1 VTPLQ
6 HSTSIMSDIRKVG
19 PPLGLQAVNDSMSA
33 DERCA
38 IGVSNIE
45 LLLDLEWR
53 SNLLLGAEL
62 SRMKWSGDFTRDTV
76 WTDEDK
82 ARGWPEWLKRRGFRL
97 NGSDA
102 AMNDTTAN
110 TLIMWSVLYACFADE
125 NQRRAERGQLPLPLP
140 TSVSQLRPYAS
151 LMRRVDDWQLPALD
165 RSHPSDHAGAFEM
178 EPPFAADQA
187 EVIAAWE
194 AAWETIPP
202 EKRIRKGEPVPPS
215 EPVSRQYF
223 AEREGLKQLKQREE
237 RELEEARRPALTVG
251 AKPASAERQQA
262 AAAPPPRTERKPA
275 PPKKTEA
282 EIKAERR
289 AYQVQQDARDYRLK
303 LMNLQQS
310 AESLRAFLK
319 NVLSREG
326 SEAYLT
332 ELRNVEA
339 GIYSVD
345 KDVEL
350 LRGAVV
356 TLQEAF
362 KLATEPYTPPAPMP
376 RSQEVA
382 SDVVIDVEVEQ

>member
-1 VTPLQ
+1 
-6 HSTSIMSDIRKVG
+6 MSDIRRVG
-19 PPLGLQAVNDSMSA
+19 PPLGLQSVS
-33 DERCA
+33 DEMAPEQRCS
-38 IGVSNIE
+38 ISVSNIE

-76 WTDEDK
+76 WSNDDK

-97 NGSDA
+97 GGADA
-102 AMNDTTAN
+102 AMGYDSAN
-110 TLIMWSVLYACFADE
+110 ALIMWSVLYACFADE

-140 TSVSQLRPYAS
+140 TSVSQLRPYAN
-151 LMRRVDDWQLPALD
+151 LMRRVDDWQPPVLD

-223 AEREGLKQLKQREE
+223 AEREGLKQLKARE
-237 RELEEARRPALTVG
+237 ALTVG
-251 AKPASAERQQA
+251 AKPISAEQQQT
-262 AAAPPPRTERKPA
+262 AAAPPLRVSRQPA
-275 PPKKTEA
+275 PPKKTEV
-282 EIKAERR
+282 EIEAERR
-289 AYQVQQDARDYRLK
+289 TYQVQQDARDYRLK

-310 AESLRAFLK
+310 AESLRAFLR
-319 NVLSREG
+319 NVLAREG
-326 SEAYLT
+326 SETYLT
-332 ELRNVEA
+332 ELRNVQA

-350 LRGAVV
+350 LRDAVV
-356 TLQEAF
+356 TLQDVF
-362 KLATEPYTPPAPMP
+362 KLASEPYTPPAPMP
-376 RSQEVA
+376 RSQDVA
-382 SDVVIDVEVEQ
+382 SDVVINVEVEQ

>member
-1 VTPLQ
+1 
-6 HSTSIMSDIRKVG
+6 MSDIRRVG
-19 PPLGLQAVNDSMSA
+19 PPLGLQSVS
-33 DERCA
+33 DEMAPEQRCS
-38 IGVSNIE
+38 ISVSNIE

-76 WTDEDK
+76 WSDDDK
-82 ARGWPEWLKRRGFRL
+82 ARGWPEWLKRRGFRSA
-97 NGSDA
+97 GSDA
-102 AMNDTTAN
+102 PMADVTAN
-110 TLIMWSVLYACFADE
+110 ALIMWSVLYACFADE
-125 NQRRAERGQLPLPLP
+125 NQRRAERCQLPLPLP
-140 TSVSQLRPYAS
+140 TSVSQLRPYAN
-151 LMRRVDDWQLPALD
+151 LMRRVDDWQPPALD
-165 RSHPSDHAGAFEM
+165 RSHPSDHDGAFEM
-178 EPPFAADQA
+178 EPPFAGDQA

-237 RELEEARRPALTVG
+237 RELEEARQPALTVG
-251 AKPASAERQQA
+251 AKPASVERQQA
-262 AAAPPPRTERKPA
+262 AAAPTPRTERKPA
-275 PPKKTEA
+275 PPKKSEA
-282 EIKAERR
+282 EIEAERR

-319 NVLSREG
+319 SVLAREG
-326 SEAYLT
+326 SETYLT

-356 TLQEAF
+356 TLQEVF
-362 KLATEPYTPPAPMP
+362 RLASEPYTPPAPMP
-376 RSQEVA
+376 RSQDVA

>member
-1 VTPLQ
+1 
-6 HSTSIMSDIRKVG
+6 MSDIRKVG

-38 IGVSNIE
+38 IGVGNIE

-76 WTDEDK
+76 WGNDDK
-82 ARGWPEWLKRRGFRL
+82 ARGWAEWLKRRGFRS
-97 NGSDA
+97 GDSEA
-102 AMNDTTAN
+102 PMNHHTAN
-110 TLIMWSVLYACFADE
+110 TLVMWSVLYACFADE

-151 LMRRVDDWQLPALD
+151 LMRRVDDWQPPALD
-165 RSHPSDHAGAFEM
+165 QAGNQTSFDM
-178 EPPFAADQA
+178 EPPFAADQV
-187 EVIAAWE
+187 EVVAAWE

-202 EKRIRKGEPVPPS
+202 EKRIRKGAPVPPS

-223 AEREGLKQLKQREE
+223 AEREGLKQLKQREA
-237 RELEEARRPALTVG
+237 RELEEARQPVLTVG
-251 AKPASAERQQA
+251 ARPANAERQQA
-262 AAAPPPRTERKPA
+262 AATPVPRTERKPA
-275 PPKKTEA
+275 PPKKSEA
-282 EIKAERR
+282 EIEAERR

-310 AESLRAFLK
+310 AESLRAFLRS
-319 NVLSREG
+319 VLAREG

-356 TLQEAF
+356 TLQEVF
-362 KLATEPYTPPAPMP
+362 KLASEPYTPPAPMP
-376 RSQEVA
+376 RSQDVA
-382 SDVVIDVEVEQ
+382 SDAVIDVEAEQ

>member
-1 VTPLQ
+1 
-6 HSTSIMSDIRKVG
+6 MSDIRKVG
-19 PPLGLQAVNDSMSA
+19 PPLGLQAVTDSMSA

-38 IGVSNIE
+38 AGVSNIE

-76 WTDEDK
+76 WSADDK
-82 ARGWPEWLKRRGFRL
+82 ARSWPEWLKRRGFRL

-102 AMNDTTAN
+102 PMLKDSAN
-110 TLIMWSVLYACFADE
+110 ALIMWSVLYACFADE
-125 NQRRAERGQLPLPLP
+125 NQRRADRGQLPLPLP
-140 TSVSQLRPYAS
+140 TSISQLRPYAS
-151 LMRRVDDWQLPALD
+151 LMRRVDDWQPPALD
-165 RSHPSDHAGAFEM
+165 QASNQTSFDM
-178 EPPFAADQA
+178 EPPFAAEQA

-194 AAWETIPP
+194 AAWETLPP
-202 EKRIRKGEPVPPS
+202 EKRIRKGEPVPPTK
-215 EPVSRQYF
+215 PVSEQYF
-223 AEREGLKQLKQREE
+223 REREGLKQLKQREE
-237 RELEEARRPALTVG
+237 RELEEARQPALTVG
-251 AKPASAERQQA
+251 AKAASPERQQA
-262 AAAPPPRTERKPA
+262 AATPPPRAERRPS
-275 PPKKTEA
+275 PPKKSEA
-282 EIKAERR
+282 EIKAEQR

-319 NVLSREG
+319 NVLAREG
-326 SEAYLT
+326 SETYLT
-332 ELRNVEA
+332 ELRNIQA

-356 TLQEAF
+356 TLQEVF

-376 RSQEVA
+376 RSADVA
-382 SDVVIDVEVEQ
+382 SDVTIDV

>member
-1 VTPLQ
+1 
-6 HSTSIMSDIRKVG
+6 MSDIRKAG
-19 PPLGLQAVNDSMSA
+19 PPLGLQTVTDSMSA

-38 IGVSNIE
+38 VGVSNIE

-62 SRMKWSGDFTRDTV
+62 SRMKWRGDFTRDTV
-76 WTDEDK
+76 WNSDDK

-97 NGSDA
+97 NGSDSS
-102 AMNDTTAN
+102 MDEKTAN
-110 TLIMWSVLYACFADE
+110 ALIMWSVLYACFADE
-125 NQRRAERGQLPLPLP
+125 NQRRADRGQLPLPLP
-140 TSVSQLRPYAS
+140 TSISQLRPYVS
-151 LMRRVDDWQLPALD
+151 LMRRVDDWQPPALD
-165 RSHPSDHAGAFEM
+165 RTHPNDHTGAFNM
-178 EPPFAADQA
+178 EPPYAADQA

-194 AAWETIPP
+194 AAWETLPP
-202 EKRIRKGEPVPPS
+202 DKRIRKGEPAPPS

-237 RELEEARRPALTVG
+237 RELEEARQPALNVG
-251 AKPASAERQQA
+251 AKPASPERQQA
-262 AAAPPPRTERKPA
+262 AATPPPRAERRPT
-275 PPKKTEA
+275 PPKKSEA
-282 EIKAERR
+282 EIKAEQR

-319 NVLSREG
+319 NVLAREG
-326 SEAYLT
+326 SETYLT

-345 KDVEL
+345 KDVQL
-350 LRGAVV
+350 VRDAVV

-362 KLATEPYTPPAPMP
+362 KLATEPYTPPAPIP
-376 RSQEVA
+376 RSA
-382 SDVVIDVEVEQ
+382 DVTSNVTIDV

>member
-1 VTPLQ
+1 
-6 HSTSIMSDIRKVG
+6 MSDIRKAG

-76 WTDEDK
+76 WTDDDK
-82 ARGWPEWLKRRGFRL
+82 ARGWPDWLKRRGFRL
-97 NGSDA
+97 SGSES
-102 AMNDTTAN
+102 AMSSETAN
-110 TLIMWSVLYACFADE
+110 ALIMWSVLYACFADE

-151 LMRRVDDWQLPALD
+151 LMRRVDDWQPPALNQ
-165 RSHPSDHAGAFEM
+165 PGAPTVPFEM
-178 EPPFAADQA
+178 EPPFASDQS

-215 EPVSRQYF
+215 KPVSEQFFR
-223 AEREGLKQLKQREE
+223 EREGLKQLKQRED

-251 AKPASAERQQA
+251 AKPASAEHQQA
-262 AAAPPPRTERKPA
+262 TASSPPRTERKSA

-282 EIKAERR
+282 EIEAERR

-326 SEAYLT
+326 SESYLT

-356 TLQEAF
+356 MLQEAF
-362 KLATEPYTPPAPMP
+362 KLATEPYTPPPPMP

-382 SDVVIDVEVEQ
+382 SDVVIDLEFDQ

>member
-1 VTPLQ
+1 
-6 HSTSIMSDIRKVG
+6 MSDIRKAG
-19 PPLGLQAVNDSMSA
+19 PHLGLQTVNDSMSA

-38 IGVSNIE
+38 AGVSNIE

-76 WTDEDK
+76 WSEEDK
-82 ARGWPEWLKRRGFRL
+82 ARGWVEWLARRKFRT
-97 NGSDA
+97 GDSDKP
-102 AMNDTTAN
+102 MSDHSAN
-110 TLIMWSVLYACFADE
+110 ALIMWSVLYACFADE
-125 NQRRAERGQLPLPLP
+125 NQRRADRGQLPLPLP
-140 TSVSQLRPYAS
+140 TSISQLRPYAS
-151 LMRRVDDWQLPALD
+151 LMRRKDDWKPPALNQ
-165 RSHPSDHAGAFEM
+165 PGAPTVPFEM
-178 EPPFAADQA
+178 EPPYAAEQA

-194 AAWETIPP
+194 AAWETLPP
-202 EKRIRKGEPVPPS
+202 EKRIRKGEPAPPS

-237 RELEEARRPALTVG
+237 RELEEARQPALTVG
-251 AKPASAERQQA
+251 AKAASPERQQA
-262 AAAPPPRTERKPA
+262 AATPPPRAERRPS
-275 PPKKTEA
+275 PPKKSEA
-282 EIKAERR
+282 EIKAEQR

-319 NVLSREG
+319 NVLAREG
-326 SEAYLT
+326 SETYLT
-332 ELRNVEA
+332 ELRNIQA

-345 KDVEL
+345 KDVDL

-356 TLQEAF
+356 TLQEVF

-376 RSQEVA
+376 RNADVA
-382 SDVVIDVEVEQ
+382 SDVTIDV

>member
-1 VTPLQ
+1 
-6 HSTSIMSDIRKVG
+6 MSDIHKVG
-19 PPLGLQAVNDSMSA
+19 LPLGLQAVNDSMSA

-38 IGVSNIE
+38 ACVSNIE

-76 WTDEDK
+76 WGNDDK

-97 NGSDA
+97 SGGDA
-102 AMNDTTAN
+102 AMSNETAN
-110 TLIMWSVLYACFADE
+110 ALIMWSVLYACFADE
-125 NQRRAERGQLPLPLP
+125 NQRRSERGQLPLPLP
-140 TSVSQLRPYAS
+140 TSISQLRPYAT
-151 LMRRVDDWQLPALD
+151 LMRRVDDWQPPVLDQPGAPTLP
-165 RSHPSDHAGAFEM
+165 FEM
-178 EPPFAADQA
+178 EPPFAADQS
-187 EVIAAWE
+187 EVIVAWE

-215 EPVSRQYF
+215 KPVSTQYF
-223 AEREGLKQLKQREE
+223 RERLGLMQLRQREE
-237 RELEEARRPALTVG
+237 RELEEARHPSLTVG
-251 AKPASAERQQA
+251 AKPASAERQQGA
-262 AAAPPPRTERKPA
+262 ATPRTERKPA
-275 PPKKTEA
+275 PPKRTEA
-282 EIKAERR
+282 EIEAQRR
-289 AYQVQQDARDYRLK
+289 AFQVQQDARDYRLK

-326 SEAYLT
+326 SESYLT

-345 KDVEL
+345 RDVEL

-356 TLQEAF
+356 TLQEVF

-376 RSQEVA
+376 RSGDVA
-382 SDVVIDVEVEQ
+382 ADVVIDV